1 MLAAWPPTTDPEI
14 QKRYKLYQEIQAT
27 ADWIMMA
34 SVWSITIKV
43 RPVILETSYQIS
55 KIEEIHIN
63 LNFLVL
69 TRMNAK

>member
-43 RPVILETSYQIS
+43 RPVILETSYQII
-55 KIEEIHIN
+55 KN
-63 LNFLVL
+63 LRNTYYFKFSCV
-69 TRMNAK
+69 NKDEC